1 MLTEICDNINSPD
14 AVLALP
20 AVAASASAA
29 AARHRRTAARAGSF
43 QLSEGRKVRGLL
55 CRKSFDGKGLKL
67 FLSSFK
73 PTKQD
78 ARPGTILPFFRCSCQ
93 KHCSQHLIL
102 VPHCRPPAL
111 HALYASMCN
120 FWIVA
125 CMSTGQTES
134 QAYLH

>member
-1 MLTEICDNINSPD
+1 VLTEICDNINNPD

-29 AARHRRTAARAGSF
+29 AARHRRSAARAGSF

-78 ARPGTILPFFRCSCQ
+78 ARPAPLSLALFAARAKRT
-93 KHCSQHLIL
+93 
-102 VPHCRPPAL
+102 VP
-111 HALYASMCN
+111 S
-120 FWIVA
+120 I
-125 CMSTGQTES
+125 
-134 QAYLH
+134 